1 MAAHASDPRTVHSD
15 TPSRGSAGAGRAPR
29 IEERLERGGLAIELL
44 RAPAWLFGCAAAV
57 RGTLYDRG
65 VLSATRVSAPVVSI
79 GNLTA
84 GGSGKT
90 PMAVWL
96 ARQLEARGRRVG
108 LLSRGYGAAPGE
120 LNDEGRL
127 LEELAPQALAVQDRD
142 RVRGA
147 LALIARGADVIVLDD
162 GFQHR
167 RLARDLD
174 LVLVDATRPWGF
186 AGRRAHEAA
195 LLPRGLLRER
205 PSALRRASAIV
216 ITRVDQAG
224 SAALV
229 ELRAELEHYA
239 PHAPIAC
246 AVHRPMRL
254 RTLSGEVRELA
265 TLRGA
270 QIDCVSALGS
280 PQAFERTLENLGAR
294 LGERRRLPDHHRY
307 VAADLA
313 GLGAAGRAVL
323 TSAKD
328 ATKLRA
334 LKLDLDVLVLEV
346 ELELVDGGAP
356 LGALLESLPFSQA
369 ERERAALHEGLH
381 G

>member
-1 MAAHASDPRTVHSD
+1 MAAHVSDPRPVLADSR
-15 TPSRGSAGAGRAPR
+15 SRGNAGAGRAPR
-29 IEERLERGGLAIELL
+29 IEERLERGGWAVELL
-44 RAPAWLFGCAAAV
+44 RAPAWLFGCAAAL
-57 RGTLYDRG
+57 RGALYDRG
-65 VLSATRVSAPVVSI
+65 LLSAARVAAPVVSI

-127 LEELAPQALAVQDRD
+127 LAELAPQALAVQDRD

-174 LVLVDATRPWGF
+174 LVLVDATRPWGL
-186 AGRRAHEAA
+186 AGRRAHDAPF
-195 LLPRGLLRER
+195 LPRGLLREG
-205 PSALRRASAIV
+205 PDALRRASAVV
-216 ITRVDQAG
+216 ITRVDQAA

-229 ELRAELEHYA
+229 ELRAELERYA
-239 PHAPIAC
+239 PHAPLAC
-246 AVHRPMRL
+246 AVHRPTRL
-254 RTLSGEVRELA
+254 RTLAGELRDLA

-270 QIDCVSALGS
+270 LVDCVSALGS
-280 PQAFERTLENLGAR
+280 PQAFERTLESLGAR

-313 GLGAAGRAVL
+313 GLGAAGRTVV

-328 ATKLRA
+328 ATKLRELA
-334 LKLDLDVLVLEV
+334 LGLDLVVLDV
-346 ELELVDGGAP
+346 ELELVEGAAP
-356 LGALLESLPFSQA
+356 LEALLDALPASQA